1 MIAEAI
7 DTYLSV
13 RRALGFK
20 LHSDQTYLE
29 SYARFAAKAGDTHM
43 HAPTAISWAKLTP
56 SDASRAVRMNVL
68 IRFARFAR
76 AGDDRHEVPPS
87 DVFCRRR
94 QRRQPYIFSDD
105 EVLSIIQ
112 HARQLGPRNTIRPHT
127 FSTLFG
133 LLAAT
138 GLRISEALNLCFSD
152 FTVDGLRIRETK
164 FRKSRLVCLHES
176 VATMLD
182 HYLAMRSMIAST
194 DGHIFVAH
202 RTGQRLDYS
211 VVADTFHSVLHMAG
225 IQGPPGGHRPRLHDF
240 RHRFAVNA
248 LLNCPNVRDR
258 VDKHMLALST
268 YMGHAHVA
276 DTYWYLN
283 STPELMSD
291 IVSACESY
299 FQGDLS

>member
-1 MIAEAI
+1 MIMEAI
-7 DTYLSV
+7 DRYLSV
-13 RRALGFK
+13 RRAVGFK
-20 LHSDQTYLE
+20 LRTDQIYLA

-43 HAPTAISWAKLTP
+43 RSSTAINWAKLAR
-56 SDASRAVRMNVL
+56 SDESRAVRIAVL

-76 AGDDRHEVPPS
+76 ADDNRHEVPPS
-87 DVFCRRR
+87 DVFFRRR
-94 QRRQPYIFSDD
+94 QRRHPYIFSDD
-105 EVLSIIQ
+105 EVLRIVQ
-112 HARQLGPRNTIRPHT
+112 HARQLGPRDSMRPHT

-138 GLRISEALNLCFSD
+138 GLRISEALGLCFSD
-152 FTVDGLRIRETK
+152 FTADGLRVRETK

-176 VATMLD
+176 VVLMLNR
-182 HYLAMRSMIAST
+182 YLAMRSIVST

-211 VVADTFHSVLHMAG
+211 VVADTFQSVLHSAG

-240 RHRFAVNA
+240 RHRFAVKS
-248 LLNCPNVRDR
+248 LLICPNERDR
-258 VDKHMLALST
+258 VDRHMLALRT

-283 STPELMSD
+283 STPELMND
-291 IVSACESY
+291 IVNACESY
-299 FQGDLS
+299 FQGGSS